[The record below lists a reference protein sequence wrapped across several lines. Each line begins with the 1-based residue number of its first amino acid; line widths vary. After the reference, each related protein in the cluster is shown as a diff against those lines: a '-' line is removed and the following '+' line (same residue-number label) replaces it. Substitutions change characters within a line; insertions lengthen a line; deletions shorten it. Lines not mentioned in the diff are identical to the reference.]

1 LEIPLFIKGFLIGLA
16 VAMPLGPIG
25 ILCIQRTFSEGY
37 LPGLFSGL
45 GISAADA
52 IYGGMAFFGV
62 KALSGF
68 LISEAV
74 WFRLI
79 GGIAIGVMGLR
90 IYGRSR
96 AEGPSPPADPS
107 SCLGAFFSAL
117 VLTLM
122 NPALILS
129 FTAIFA
135 GLGPALTTSPDASAS
150 MLISGV
156 FSGSAVWWIALSGA
170 VRRLKMVFTD
180 DLIVKINRLSGA
192 VIAGFGLAIIGSA
205 LLIK

>member
-25 ILCIQRTFSEGY
+25 ILCIQRTFAEGY

-45 GISAADA
+45 GISTADA
-52 IYGGMAFFGV
+52 IYSGMAFFGV
-62 KALSGF
+62 KALAEF

-79 GGIAIGVMGLR
+79 GGIAIGAMGFR
-90 IYGRSR
+90 IYGRRSTDR
-96 AEGPSPPADPS
+96 HSSPADPT
-107 SCLGAFFSAL
+107 SCLGAFVSAL

-135 GLGPALTTSPDASAS
+135 GLGPTLTASPEASAS

-156 FSGSAVWWIALSGA
+156 FSGSAVWWITLSGA
-170 VRRLKMVFTD
+170 ARRLKTVFTE

-192 VIAGFGLAIIGSA
+192 VIAGFGLAIAGSV
-205 LLIK
+205 LLVK